1 MRIILLA
8 MLLTGC
14 ITVPVFE
21 KQYECTDKQKDRL
34 PTVVNNCINSSLLNS
49 EYRESSVIDRCH
61 AVGLRSVCNPVKMY
75 KWKSYP
81 FGDDS
86 AAIPCEQAYSVFERW
101 VCDE

>member
-8 MLLTGC
+8 ILLTGC
-14 ITVPVFE
+14 VTYPAYE

-34 PTVVNNCINSSLLNS
+34 PIIVNNCINSSLLNS
-49 EYRESSVIDRCH
+49 EHRGISVIDKCH
-61 AVGLRSVCNPVKMY
+61 AVGLRTVCNPVKMY
-75 KWKSYP
+75 RWKTWP

-86 AAIPCEQAYSVFERW
+86 AAIPCENAVSYVEHW